1 MRQLRLYIARDE
13 DGDLN
18 IFCTKPK
25 CNKEE
30 KTRKKFWVTIFYG
43 KLPLSPN
50 LYPELTFEKSPQ
62 PISNLEFMHNFPRER
77 EL

>member
-18 IFCTKPK
+18 VFYTKPRIIRDYGGK
-25 CNKEE
+25 L
-30 KTRKKFWVTIFYG
+30 RHWVTPFYNS
-43 KLPLSPN
+43 LPLSTH

-62 PISNLEFMHNFPRER
+62 VITNLEFMFNFPRE
-77 EL
+77 EN